1 MKGCYLQEPPSVSN
15 TKVALEVGYYILNNN
30 NNKQK
35 VLFYVLTHHLLP
47 SGYDGFKVAV
57 LLKVYALNIFIIT
70 IRPSSFCLFFVGGG
84 VGWGVGVVG
93 LHQEILSGV
102 YACSS
107 ANNNGELENRHFHF
121 QTKSRIDGRM
131 DACKF
136 IASSSAS
143 LRRCFPSPPH

>member
-1 MKGCYLQEPPSVSN
+1 MRMKGCYLQEPPSVDN
-15 TKVALEVGYYILNNN
+15 TKGALEVGYCILNNN
-30 NNKQK
+30 KTKSSVLRSYASLAAQWLRWIQSCSPPQCVRFK
-35 VLFYVLTHHLLP
+35 YFHYHHSPRFVLFV
-47 SGYDGFKVAV
+47 
-57 LLKVYALNIFIIT
+57 
-70 IRPSSFCLFFVGGG
+70 FCWGRRGMG
-84 VGWGVGVVG
+84 V